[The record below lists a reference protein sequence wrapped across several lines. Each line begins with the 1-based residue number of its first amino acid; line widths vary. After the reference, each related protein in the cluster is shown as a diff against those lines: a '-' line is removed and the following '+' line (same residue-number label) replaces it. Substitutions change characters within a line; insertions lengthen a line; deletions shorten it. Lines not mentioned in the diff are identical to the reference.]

1 MLQDAGA
8 HEPSLPTPYP
18 SRQATGPEFELA
30 EGILWDDRRH
40 EVVWVEIL
48 SGEVHVAGFDGNTLA
63 PHRVLTVGP
72 TVGAVALAEDGGY
85 LLAGSRG
92 LATLS
97 PDAVLQRGPDL
108 LGDRQDVRLNDGTVD
123 PQGRFLVGTL
133 SLTGPT
139 GLERLLR
146 ISPDGTVE
154 TVRTGLSLSNGVAFS
169 PDGATVYHV
178 DTLRHS
184 VESHSYGPGD
194 IDLDEPWVPIRAAFA
209 GLPDGM
215 VVDTEG
221 LLWIAQWGAGRV
233 QRFTPDGTLVA
244 EVAVDAPHV
253 SCMGFI
259 GPGRDTLAI
268 TTAREGLAAPTPAS
282 GALFLAEVGAT
293 GLPEHR
299 WAGSTVAPS
308 WVT

>member
-1 MLQDAGA
+1 ML
-8 HEPSLPTPYP
+8 HEADPSAPTPFL

-40 EVVWVEIL
+40 EVVWVEITEGDL
-48 SGEVHVAGFDGNTLA
+48 HVAGFDGTDLTA
-63 PHRVLTVGP
+63 RRVLPFGP
-72 TVGAVALAEDGGY
+72 TVGAVALTEDGGY

-92 LATLS
+92 LVTLS
-97 PDAVLQRGPDL
+97 PDGVLRRGPDL
-108 LGDRQDVRLNDGTVD
+108 LGERQDVRLNDGTVD

-139 GLERLLR
+139 GLEELLR

-184 VESHSYGPGD
+184 LESHSYGPGAFD
-194 IDLDEPWVPIRAAFA
+194 HDEPWVPVRAAFA
-209 GLPDGM
+209 GHPDGL
-215 VVDTEG
+215 VVDAEG
-221 LLWIAQWGAGRV
+221 LLWVAQWGASRV
-233 QRFTPDGTLVA
+233 QRFAADGVLVA
-244 EVAVDAPHV
+244 EVSVDAPQV
-253 SCMGFI
+253 SCMAFI
-259 GPGRDTLAI
+259 GPERDTLAI
-268 TTAREGLAAPTPAS
+268 TTAREGLASPPAAS
-282 GALFLAEVGAT
+282 GALFLADVGTT

-299 WAGSTVAPS
+299 WAGSTRAPS
-308 WVT
+308 WAT